1 MERSGRRET
10 ISTREK
16 SLSARSRSV
25 GRVRGKSIIVPRM
38 RTSGSLRQ
46 RAKAADVIACSNAGI
61 LQRTS
66 SVRFRMTVFE
76 LGDGGNTGTRAS
88 YHQWASW
95 VRERVPRQMAERTV
109 TPGPTSYF
117 PLQIG

>member
-38 RTSGSLRQ
+38 KPRWSSDRTPHAVAGS
-46 RAKAADVIACSNAGI
+46 A
-61 LQRTS
+61 
-66 SVRFRMTVFE
+66 
-76 LGDGGNTGTRAS
+76 LGEVGARAS

-95 VRERVPRQMAERTV
+95 VRERVRCQMAAHYADTRADIL
-109 TPGPTSYF
+109 F
-117 PLQIG
+117 PVANRVNFREDAVDRWSASLAPVVALL